1 MSDQESR
8 RRDEQS
14 RRDRAQRASFTIK
27 EWCEYRRISPAMFY
41 VLDKRGEAP
50 RTHFAGTRRLI
61 SGEADIA
68 WVRAREAEAETATES
83 AA

>member
-1 MSDQESR
+1 MTDREQA

-27 EWCEYRRISPAMFY
+27 EWCEYRRISAAMFFK
-41 VLDKRGEAP
+41 LDQQGLAP
-50 RTHFAGTRRLI
+50 RTHYAGRRRLI
-61 SGEADIA
+61 SGEADED
-68 WVRAREAEAETATES
+68 WVHAHEAAQTS

>member
-1 MSDQESR
+1 MTDREQA

-27 EWCEYRRISPAMFY
+27 EWCEYRRISEAMFFK
-41 VLDKRGEAP
+41 LDQQGLAP
-50 RTHFAGTRRLI
+50 RTHYAGRRRLI
-61 SGEADIA
+61 SGEADQD
-68 WVRAREAEAETATES
+68 WVHAREAAQTS

>member
-1 MSDQESR
+1 MTDREQA

-27 EWCEYRRISPAMFY
+27 EWCEYRRISAAMFFK
-41 VLDKRGEAP
+41 LDQQGLAP
-50 RTHFAGTRRLI
+50 RTHYAGRRRLI
-61 SGEADIA
+61 SGEADED
-68 WVRAREAEAETATES
+68 WVHAREAAQTS

>member
-1 MSDQESR
+1 MTDREQA

-27 EWCEYRRISPAMFY
+27 EWCEYRRVSAAMFFK
-41 VLDKRGEAP
+41 LDQQGLAP
-50 RTHFAGTRRLI
+50 RTHYAGRRRLI
-61 SGEADIA
+61 SGEADQA
-68 WVRAREAEAETATES
+68 WVREREAESTETN